1 MKLNIVLKLT
11 ALSDPTNEIAAIS
24 GWSQMKVTAK
34 IYSYML
40 IWNINSMKNK
50 KTKLLLHK
58 KQTR

>member
-34 IYSYML
+34 INSYML
-40 IWNINSMKNK
+40 VCNINSMKNQ
-50 KTKLLLHK
+50 TKLLLNK
-58 KQTR
+58 KQAR